1 MCSHIYFSV
10 DDRQITKT
18 ILYKYDVKGTVTITP
33 DAIAM
38 STALLT
44 NAALAS
50 KNDNHNNQ
58 FSIRNSYTDRMQNH
72 SDPGGWPLL
81 YKYT

>member
-18 ILYKYDVKGTVTITP
+18 TLYKYDVKGTVTITP

-38 STALLT
+38 SAALLT
-44 NAALAS
+44 NAALTTRTD
-50 KNDNHNNQ
+50 NDNNR
-58 FSIRNSYTDRMQNH
+58 FSIRDLYTNRQQNH
-72 SDPGGWPLL
+72 SDPEG
-81 YKYT
+81 